1 MAHGHDITITP
12 SDAHVQIVV
21 KGTKV
26 ADSTRP
32 VLLDE
37 TGLPRRYY
45 LPREDVAVELRPG
58 TIRTTCAYK
67 GHATHYSAVVG
78 GQELAN
84 IAWSYEQPRHDA
96 EEVAGLVCFYQE
108 RLDLFVDG
116 QPVERVRTP
125 WS

>member
-45 LPREDVAVELRPG
+45 LPREDVQADLRP
-58 TIRTTCAYK
+58 TNFHTTCGFK
-67 GHATHYSAVVG
+67 GEASYWSL
-78 GQELAN
+78 ELDGEVLEG
-84 IAWSYEQPRHDA
+84 IAWSYEDPIPGA
-96 EEVAGLVCFYQE
+96 EGIAGLLCFY
-108 RLDLFVDG
+108 
-116 QPVERVRTP
+116 PERVEMTVE
-125 WS
+125 